1 MNEMSQV
8 TEVARDI
15 SDYGLLIVIGAAF
28 IVLSFAMWVAIFQ
41 WFKTIINK
49 ILDDY
54 KKSSANQQDH
64 WQALLT
70 ETQKQNEKLNSLL
83 ESLRPA
89 TLLQVKSISNTCFD
103 LAIERVCR
111 IIKKV
116 REENHIIEKEATRKK
131 IRMLVSNLH
140 EDRNSRLDTT
150 KYMGKTLTQYT
161 SAEWIDWVAEV
172 VEKEVYSEPN
182 NGRAYTNVE
191 AVYAKIRLD
200 FYHRLTE

>member
-1 MNEMSQV
+1 MNEISQV
-8 TEVARDI
+8 TEVAKGI
-15 SDYGLLIVIGAAF
+15 SDYGALVMIGAVF
-28 IVLSFAMWVAIFQ
+28 IALSFTMWIAMFR
-41 WFKTIINK
+41 WFKAIIDK
-49 ILDDY
+49 IIKQQAEFRPILDAIHENGHLMSMIAEGL
-54 KKSSANQQDH
+54 K
-64 WQALLT
+64 
-70 ETQKQNEKLNSLL
+70 
-83 ESLRPA
+83 PA
-89 TLLQVKSISNTCFD
+89 TLLQVTSISNTCFD
-103 LAIERVCR
+103 LSIERVCR

-116 REENHIIEKEATRKK
+116 REENHIIEKDATREK

-150 KYMGKTLTQYT
+150 KYMGRTLTQYT

>member
-1 MNEMSQV
+1 MNQISQV
-8 TEVARDI
+8 TEVAKGI
-15 SDYGLLIVIGAAF
+15 SDYGILLMIGAVF
-28 IVLSFAMWVAIFQ
+28 IVLSFSMWITMFK
-41 WFKTIINK
+41 WFKAIIDK
-49 ILDDY
+49 II
-54 KKSSANQQDH
+54 KQQEEV
-64 WQALLT
+64 QPILVLIA
-70 ETQKQNEKLNSLL
+70 EG
-83 ESLRPA
+83 LRPA

-103 LAIERVCR
+103 LSIERVYR

-116 REENHIIEKEATRKK
+116 REENNIKDKDATLAK

-140 EDRNSRLDTT
+140 EDRNSRLDAT

>member
-1 MNEMSQV
+1 MNEISQV
-8 TEVARDI
+8 TEVAKGI
-15 SDYGLLIVIGAAF
+15 SDYGILLMIGAVF
-28 IVLSFAMWVAIFQ
+28 IALSFSMWIAMFR
-41 WFKTIINK
+41 WFKAIIDK
-49 ILDDY
+49 IIKKQEEFRPILDAIHENGHLMSMIAEGL
-54 KKSSANQQDH
+54 K
-64 WQALLT
+64 
-70 ETQKQNEKLNSLL
+70 
-83 ESLRPA
+83 PA
-89 TLLQVKSISNTCFD
+89 TLLQVTSISNTCFD
-103 LAIERVCR
+103 LSIERVCR

-116 REENHIIEKEATRKK
+116 REENHIIEKDATREK

-150 KYMGKTLTQYT
+150 KYMGRTLTQYT